1 MATNAKD
8 ALNASHTGT
17 LVICRNDLFLLLFG
31 VSSTRVENTAF
42 ATVLAPELLTA
53 AGIVTIFDYVG
64 AATCS
69 TLMNDSF
76 CYHATT
82 IPSLQLDQHLLF
94 YILQTFLHCWRFFG
108 CALVFKFEDQVTIR
122 VDRDED

>member
-1 MATNAKD
+1 VATNAKD

-82 IPSLQLDQHLLF
+82 IPSLQLDQHQIF
-94 YILQTFLHCWRFFG
+94 IVRQIKK
-108 CALVFKFEDQVTIR
+108 ATI
-122 VDRDED
+122 